1 MSLLLNGA
9 LILGWG
15 CSLALGLGTTI
26 THDSI
31 WLVLVIVLLRAQM
44 QTGLFI
50 VAHDAM
56 HGLVCPERIKTNHAI
71 GALALMAYAGV
82 SYARCQR
89 QHQRHHHQP
98 GTADDP
104 DFPAD
109 QPRSLLRWYGQFL
122 FRYLSAKQ
130 LLRLLG
136 GLALLVWLTAT
147 ATSLAWRA
155 APDLRWNNL
164 GAAKRC
170 RSAFTNAAY
179 KYTSSL
185 DDSKSFASPD
195 HVSTWIL
202 PSCAMTLS
210 SRVVVVLGSQGAEV
224 QPGQLRYHKTARG
237 HSFGSCRTLASR
249 CGNSSP

>member
-89 QHQRHHHQP
+89 QHQRHHQQP
-98 GTADDP
+98 GTAHDP

-109 QPRSLLRWYGQFL
+109 QRRSVLRWYGQFL
-122 FRYLSAKQ
+122 LRYLSARQ
-130 LLRLLG
+130 MLRLLG
-136 GLALLVWLTAT
+136 GWGLLVWLTAT
-147 ATSLAWRA
+147 ATSLDLRA
-155 APDLRWNNL
+155 AALRVLLVATVPLVLSSWQLFVVGTYLPHRGQCVPEQNAHPISLNL
-164 GAAKRC
+164 PPWL
-170 RSAFTNAAY
+170 
-179 KYTSSL
+179 SL
-185 DDSKSFASPD
+185 LACFHFGYHREHHDNPGLNWFQ
-195 HVSTWIL
+195 L
-202 PSCAMTLS
+202 PSARAVSLVLAMP
-210 SRVVVVLGSQGAEV
+210 E
-224 QPGQLRYHKTARG
+224 QLR
-237 HSFGSCRTLASR
+237 
-249 CGNSSP
+249 

>member
-82 SYARCQR
+82 SYHRCQR
-89 QHQRHHHQP
+89 QHQRHHQQP
-98 GTADDP
+98 GTAHDP

-109 QPRSLLRWYGQFL
+109 QRCSVLRWYGQFL
-122 FRYLSAKQ
+122 LRYLSAGQ
-130 LLRLLG
+130 MLRLLG
-136 GLALLVWLTAT
+136 GWALLVWLTAT
-147 ATSLAWRA
+147 ATSLDWRA
-155 APDLRWNNL
+155 AALRVLLVATLPLVLSSWQLFVVGTYLPHRGQCVPEQNAHPISLNL
-164 GAAKRC
+164 PPWL
-170 RSAFTNAAY
+170 
-179 KYTSSL
+179 SL
-185 DDSKSFASPD
+185 LACFHFGYHREHHDNPGLNWFQ
-195 HVSTWIL
+195 L
-202 PSCAMTLS
+202 PSARALSLVLAMP
-210 SRVVVVLGSQGAEV
+210 E
-224 QPGQLRYHKTARG
+224 QLR
-237 HSFGSCRTLASR
+237 
-249 CGNSSP
+249 

>member
-89 QHQRHHHQP
+89 QHQRHHQQP
-98 GTADDP
+98 GTAHDP

-109 QPRSLLRWYGQFL
+109 QRRSVLRWYGQFL

-130 LLRLLG
+130 MLRLLG
-136 GLALLVWLTAT
+136 GWALLVWLTAT
-147 ATSLAWRA
+147 ATSLDWRA
-155 APDLRWNNL
+155 AALRVLLVATLPLVLSSWQLFVVGTYLPHRGQCVPEQNAHPISLNL
-164 GAAKRC
+164 PPWL
-170 RSAFTNAAY
+170 
-179 KYTSSL
+179 SL
-185 DDSKSFASPD
+185 LACFHFGYHREHHDNPGLNWFQ
-195 HVSTWIL
+195 L
-202 PSCAMTLS
+202 PSARAVSLVLAMP
-210 SRVVVVLGSQGAEV
+210 E
-224 QPGQLRYHKTARG
+224 QLR
-237 HSFGSCRTLASR
+237 
-249 CGNSSP
+249 